1 MSDAVLFE
9 ERPTPHGR
17 AIGLATLNAP
27 KALNAVSHEMVELL
41 LPRLRQWAD
50 DPAIAMVV
58 LRGAGDRAFCAG
70 GDLHGLYRG
79 LTTGDTTPAPGLPV
93 PAGVEAFF
101 SQEYRLDHLIHTY
114 PKPMLCWGNG
124 VVMGG
129 GMGLMVGASHRV
141 ITEQS
146 RLAMPEIT
154 IGLFPDVGG
163 SWFLNQVPEGAG
175 LFLAL
180 TASQLRGA
188 DALYAGWADHH
199 VPHAH
204 QADVLDALVAQEWGA
219 DRNANDVTLTRIL
232 TEAETLPEPAVGPL
246 QSHRDVLREI
256 CAHDTLEQVIGAI
269 HHAAGADPW
278 LYSANANLKAGAPG
292 TARLAFELLRR
303 TAGWSLADV
312 FRLELEVALHCAAQP
327 DIREGIRA
335 LLIDKDKQPKWHPAS
350 LGEADA
356 EWVERFFVPVY
367 EPAVHPLNNLS

>member
-1 MSDAVLFE
+1 MSDVVLFE
-9 ERPTPHGR
+9 ERPTSHGKT
-17 AIGLATLNAP
+17 IGIATLNAP

-50 DPAIAMVV
+50 DPAVAVVV
-58 LRGAGDRAFCAG
+58 LQGAGDRAFCAG

-93 PAGVEAFF
+93 PASIEGFF
-101 SQEYRLDHLIHTY
+101 AEEYRLDHLIHTY

-141 ITEQS
+141 VTEQS
-146 RLAMPEIT
+146 RLAMPEVA

-163 SWFLNQVPEGAG
+163 SWFLNRMPDGVG

-180 TASQLRGA
+180 TASQLRAA
-188 DALYAGWADHH
+188 DALFAGWADHH
-199 VPHAH
+199 VPQAQHAH
-204 QADVLDALVAQEWGA
+204 VLDTLVAQEWGD
-219 DRNANDVTLTRIL
+219 DRAANDVTLTRIL
-232 TEAETLPEPAVGPL
+232 TEAETAPEPAVGPL
-246 QSHRDVLREI
+246 QSHMPVLREI
-256 CAHDTLEQVIGAI
+256 CAHDTLEQIVGAI

-278 LYSANANLKAGAPG
+278 LYSANANLKAGSPG

-303 TAGWSLADV
+303 TQGWSLADV
-312 FRLELEVALHCAAQP
+312 LRLELEVALHCSAQP

-335 LLIDKDKQPKWHPAS
+335 LLIDKDKSPKWQPAS
-350 LGEADA
+350 LGDADPD
-356 EWVERFFVPVY
+356 WVARFFVPIY
-367 EPAVHPLNNLS
+367 DEDSHPLSDL

>member
-1 MSDAVLFE
+1 MSDVVLFE
-9 ERPTPHGR
+9 ERPTSHGKTI
-17 AIGLATLNAP
+17 AIATLNAP
-27 KALNAVSHEMVELL
+27 KALNAVSHDMVELM

-50 DPAIAMVV
+50 DPAVAVVV

-93 PAGVEAFF
+93 PASIEGFF
-101 SQEYRLDHLIHTY
+101 AEEYRLDHLIHTF

-141 ITEQS
+141 VTEQS
-146 RLAMPEIT
+146 RLAMPEVA

-163 SWFLNQVPEGAG
+163 SWFLNRMPDGVG

-180 TASQLRGA
+180 TASQLRAA
-188 DALYAGWADHH
+188 DALFAGWADHH
-199 VPHAH
+199 VPHAQH
-204 QADVLDALVAQEWGA
+204 AHVLDLLVAQAWGD
-219 DRNANDVTLTRIL
+219 DRAANDVTLTRIL
-232 TEAETLPEPAVGPL
+232 TEAETAPEPAVGPL
-246 QSHRDVLREI
+246 QSHMPVLREI
-256 CAHDTLEQVIGAI
+256 CGHETLEQIIGAI

-278 LYSANANLKAGAPG
+278 LYSANANLKAGSPG

-303 TAGWSLADV
+303 TQGWTLADV
-312 FRLELEVALHCAAQP
+312 LRLELEVALHCSAQP

-335 LLIDKDKQPKWHPAS
+335 LLIDKDKSPKWQPAS
-350 LGEADA
+350 LGDADA
-356 EWVERFFVPVY
+356 DWVERFFVPIY
-367 EPAVHPLNNLS
+367 DENSHPLKDL